1 MKISN
6 GIKQEYN
13 FKTTYK
19 KLYQKIKEEIKNVV
33 INKYISQ
40 IDYLAKKVE
49 KLKKENS
56 LLKNDLI
63 YILKRVLLNKNEYTN
78 ISNKI
83 NNNLHKF
90 SPQRNIFPSNS
101 PNNNIS
107 YINNKSYNSFFSAGD
122 TINYENNYN
131 YNLYNIKNINNSKD
145 KNPKDKRRYSID
157 DDNKKGNNTSICPLE
172 TSNQINVQ
180 NKINYYLNSLYRHN
194 FAEECAAGTTT
205 SHLLTKN
212 QSIYDELFSNKNIK
226 NKNKVIPHLNTD
238 INYKKIST
246 NKGRSNSKKYNLY
259 IIDDN
264 STRNIK
270 NIPRNYKGQK
280 NKTNEYLRVI
290 KKEDLQNLKNKI
302 NGNSKISICENKST
316 NNLNTYHK
324 NSRFNGSKKSSRSK
338 FLVNK
343 F

>member
-33 INKYISQ
+33 INKYINQ
-40 IDYLAKKVE
+40 IEYLVKKVE
-49 KLKKENS
+49 KLKKENL

-78 ISNKI
+78 ISNNI
-83 NNNLHKF
+83 NSKL
-90 SPQRNIFPSNS
+90 SSQRNIFSSNTL
-101 PNNNIS
+101 NNAS

-122 TINYENNYN
+122 TINYDNNYN

-145 KNPKDKRRYSID
+145 KNPKEKRRYSID
-157 DDNKKGNNTSICPLE
+157 DDFKKGNNTSIYQAE

-180 NKINYYLNSLYRHN
+180 NKINYYLNSLYKHN
-194 FAEECAAGTTT
+194 FAEECAAGTTS
-205 SHLLTKN
+205 SHLLNKN
-212 QSIYDELFSNKNIK
+212 QSIYDELFSNKNNR

-238 INYKKIST
+238 INYKKISSS
-246 NKGRSNSKKYNLY
+246 KGRSNSKKKNLH

-270 NIPRNYKGQK
+270 NIPNHYKGQK
-280 NKTNEYLRVI
+280 IKTNEYLRVI
-290 KKEDLQNLKNKI
+290 KKEDMQNPKNKI
-302 NGNSKISICENKST
+302 NGSSKINLCENKST

-324 NSRFNGSKKSSRSK
+324 NSRFNGVKKSSRSK